1 MGKVTNTKGSFQ
13 KKLAE
18 MKKKIKQANQDANGC
33 DAGRLI
39 VKLFAQAVDL
49 TAWWR
54 PAVRGQNV
62 AIHIYRDFISWKKR
76 LIYLS

>member
-39 VKLFAQAVDL
+39 VKFFAQAVDL
-49 TAWWR
+49 TA
-54 PAVRGQNV
+54 
-62 AIHIYRDFISWKKR
+62 
-76 LIYLS
+76 